1 MGFAFV
7 EMSVKER
14 EVAKLQL
21 NGFQWLENQLQISEI
36 ISQDRSKTLLV
47 DTRKSELYNQ
57 LD

>member
-1 MGFAFV
+1 
-7 EMSVKER
+7 
-14 EVAKLQL
+14 
-21 NGFQWLENQLQISEI
+21 LQISEI